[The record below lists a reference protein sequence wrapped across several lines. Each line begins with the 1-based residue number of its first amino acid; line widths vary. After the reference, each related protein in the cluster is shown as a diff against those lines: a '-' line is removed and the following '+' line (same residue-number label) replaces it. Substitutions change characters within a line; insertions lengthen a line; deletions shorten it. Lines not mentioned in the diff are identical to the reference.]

1 MKVKSIRSDKV
12 YNKILNADL
21 DRKDDIYRYELMN
34 ELADKWACYNVPI
47 KAKQKGGY
55 DVIMA
60 NSMLGYI
67 APRDI
72 NESKSQEIKYL
83 NNESVWNLCTESIEK
98 SLEQFVNAGVELKVD
113 EYKYTILL
121 ANAESIYAKLSG
133 SCCGDGGIPGS
144 IFLSLIPKEDTMNR
158 IPSVLAHECNHNV
171 RFQFIKWSND
181 ITLEEMMINEGLAE
195 NFATWMYGE
204 ENLGPWVTNT
214 NTDMDTLNDYVKPLI
229 KKALDVKGLEGITAY
244 LYGDEIAEQ
253 QGYFPEGLPYCAGY
267 ACGYY
272 MIKYYLNKT
281 GKSII
286 EATLMPYEEIKREL
300 SGFWDV
306 D

>member
-1 MKVKSIRSDKV
+1 MKVTSIRSDKV
-12 YNKILNADL
+12 YNKILNANL
-21 DRKDDIYRYELMN
+21 DSKDDIYRYELMN
-34 ELADKWACYNVPI
+34 EFADKWACYNVPI

-60 NSMLGYI
+60 NSMLGYM

-72 NESKSQEIKYL
+72 NESNLQEIKYL
-83 NNESVWNLCTESIEK
+83 NNDSVWNLCTESIEK
-98 SLEQFVNAGVELKVD
+98 SLKQFVNAGVELKVD

-121 ANAESIYAKLSG
+121 ANPESIYAKLSG

-144 IFLSLIPKEDTMNR
+144 IFLSLTPKEDTMNR

-204 ENLGPWVTNT
+204 ENLGPWVI
-214 NTDMDTLNDYVKPLI
+214 NTDMKTLNEYVKPLI
-229 KKALDVKGLEGITAY
+229 KEALDVKGLEGITAY

-253 QGYFPEGLPYCAGY
+253 QGYFPEGLPFCAGY

-300 SGFWDV
+300 SGFWEV

>member
-12 YNKILNADL
+12 YNKILNVDL

-181 ITLEEMMINEGLAE
+181 ITLEEMMINE
-195 NFATWMYGE
+195 
-204 ENLGPWVTNT
+204 
-214 NTDMDTLNDYVKPLI
+214 
-229 KKALDVKGLEGITAY
+229 ALDVKGLEGITAY

>member
-12 YNKILNADL
+12 YNKILNTNL
-21 DRKDDIYRYELMN
+21 DKKDDIYRYDLMN
-34 ELADKWACYNVPI
+34 EFADKWACYNVPI

-158 IPSVLAHECNHNV
+158 ISSVLAHECNHNV

-204 ENLGPWVTNT
+204 GNLGPWVTNT
-214 NTDMDTLNDYVKPLI
+214 DMDTLNEYVKPLI
-229 KKALDVKGLEGITAY
+229 KEALDVKGLEGITAY
-244 LYGDEIAEQ
+244 LYGDEIAEA

-286 EATLMPYEEIKREL
+286 EATLMPYEEIKKEL
-300 SGFWDV
+300 SGFWCAD
-306 D
+306 

>member
-12 YNKILNADL
+12 YNKILNTNL
-21 DRKDDIYRYELMN
+21 DKKDDIYRYDLMN
-34 ELADKWACYNVPI
+34 EFADKWACYNVPI

-98 SLEQFVNAGVELKVD
+98 SLEQLVNAGVELKVD

-144 IFLSLIPKEDTMNR
+144 IFLSLIPKENTMNR
-158 IPSVLAHECNHNV
+158 IPSVLTHECNHNV

-204 ENLGPWVTNT
+204 GNLGPWVTNT
-214 NTDMDTLNDYVKPLI
+214 DMDTLNEYVKPLI
-229 KKALDVKGLEGITAY
+229 KEALDVKGLEGITAY

-253 QGYFPEGLPYCAGY
+253 QGYFPEGLLYCAGY

-286 EATLMPYEEIKREL
+286 EATLMPYEEIKKEL
-300 SGFWDV
+300 SGFWRAD
-306 D
+306 

>member
-12 YNKILNADL
+12 YNKILNANL
-21 DRKDDIYRYELMN
+21 DKKDDIYRYDLMN
-34 ELADKWACYNVPI
+34 EFADKWACYNVPI

-133 SCCGDGGIPGS
+133 SCCGDGGILGS

-214 NTDMDTLNDYVKPLI
+214 DMDTLNEYVKPLI
-229 KKALDVKGLEGITAY
+229 KEALDVKGLEGITAY

>member
-34 ELADKWACYNVPI
+34 EFADKWACYNVPI

-98 SLEQFVNAGVELKVD
+98 SLEQLVNAGVELKVD

-214 NTDMDTLNDYVKPLI
+214 DMDTLNDYVKPLI

-253 QGYFPEGLPYCAGY
+253 QGYFPEGLPFCAGY

-286 EATLMPYEEIKREL
+286 EATLMPYEEIKKEL
-300 SGFWDV
+300 SGFWRAD
-306 D
+306 

>member
-34 ELADKWACYNVPI
+34 EFADKWACYNVPI

-60 NSMLGYI
+60 NSMLGYM

-121 ANAESIYAKLSG
+121 ANAESIYAKLSR

-214 NTDMDTLNDYVKPLI
+214 DMDTLNDYVKPLI

-253 QGYFPEGLPYCAGY
+253 QGYFPEGLPFCAGY

-286 EATLMPYEEIKREL
+286 EATLMPYEEIKKEL
-300 SGFWDV
+300 WGFWCADYY
-306 D
+306 

>member
-34 ELADKWACYNVPI
+34 EFADKWACYNVPI

-98 SLEQFVNAGVELKVD
+98 SLEQLVNAGVELKVD

-204 ENLGPWVTNT
+204 GNLGPWVT

-253 QGYFPEGLPYCAGY
+253 QGYFPEGLPFCAGY

-286 EATLMPYEEIKREL
+286 EATLMPYEEIKKEL
-300 SGFWDV
+300 SGFWRAD
-306 D
+306 

>member
-1 MKVKSIRSDKV
+1 MRVREVRSDRV
-12 YNKILNADL
+12 YNEILHAKEDK
-21 DRKDDIYRYELMN
+21 KDDIYRYELMD
-34 ELADKWACYNVPI
+34 EFYYKWSCYNIPI

-60 NSMLGYI
+60 SSMLGYMVPTEI
-67 APRDI
+67 D
-72 NESKSQEIKYL
+72 ESKSQEVKYL
-83 NNESVWNLCTESIEK
+83 NNDEIWNLCTKSIEN
-98 SLEQFVNAGVELKVD
+98 SLKTFINSGVELKIN

-121 ANAESIYAKLSG
+121 SNPESIYTKLSE

-144 IFLSLIPKEDTMNR
+144 IFLSLFPKEDTMER

-171 RFQFIKWSND
+171 RFQFISWSND

-204 ENLGPWVTNT
+204 EMLGPWVTK
-214 NTDMDTLNDYVKPLI
+214 TDMETLNDYIKPII
-229 KKALDVKGLEGITAY
+229 KEALNVQGLDGITAY
-244 LYGDEIAEQ
+244 LYGDDIAEA
-253 QGYFPEGLPYCAGY
+253 QGYFKEGLPFCAGY
-267 ACGYY
+267 ACGYH

-286 EATLMPYEEIKREL
+286 EATLMPYEEIKKEL
-300 SGFWDV
+300 LGFWEC
-306 D
+306 

>member
-12 YNKILNADL
+12 YNKILNTNL
-21 DRKDDIYRYELMN
+21 DKKDDIYRYDLMN
-34 ELADKWACYNVPI
+34 EFADKWACYNVPI

-214 NTDMDTLNDYVKPLI
+214 DMDTLNDYVKPLI

-253 QGYFPEGLPYCAGY
+253 QGYFPEGLLYCAGY

-286 EATLMPYEEIKREL
+286 EATLMPYEEIKKEL
-300 SGFWDV
+300 SGFWRAD
-306 D
+306 

>member
-12 YNKILNADL
+12 YNKILNTNL
-21 DRKDDIYRYELMN
+21 DKKDDIYRYDLMN
-34 ELADKWACYNVPI
+34 EFADKWACYNVPI

-60 NSMLGYI
+60 NSMLGYM

-72 NESKSQEIKYL
+72 NEDRLEDIEYL
-83 NNESVWNLCTESIEK
+83 KNESLWKLCTESIEK
-98 SLEQFVNAGVELKVD
+98 PLKHFIDAGVELKVQ

-121 ANAESIYAKLSG
+121 ANPESIYAKLSG
-133 SCCGDGGIPGS
+133 SCCGYGGIPGS
-144 IFLSLIPKEDTMNR
+144 IFLSLIPKENTMNR

-204 ENLGPWVTNT
+204 GNLGPWVTNT
-214 NTDMDTLNDYVKPLI
+214 DMDTLNEYVKPLI
-229 KKALDVKGLEGITAY
+229 KEALDVKGLEGITAY

-253 QGYFPEGLPYCAGY
+253 QGYFPEGLLYCAGY

-286 EATLMPYEEIKREL
+286 EATLMPYEEIKKEL
-300 SGFWDV
+300 SGFWRAD
-306 D
+306 